1 MCPTLKLGT
10 GEPGNRDPGSQVRY
24 QDTGYCFFSFPPGF
38 VFGSSAQASF
48 FSLRRSPT
56 SVQLGGGQKPIKQ
69 AGAID
74 LNTNALHYLYATL
87 LRAIAEKTNDPPKTK
102 EHPVLDPLGRQNTC
116 PGQAQPAREGKS

>member
-1 MCPTLKLGT
+1 MA
-10 GEPGNRDPGSQVRY
+10 
-24 QDTGYCFFSFPPGF
+24 YCFFSFPPGF
-38 VFGSSAQASF
+38 VFGSSAQAGV

-102 EHPVLDPLGRQNTC
+102 GHRG
-116 PGQAQPAREGKS
+116 GSAGGKMAVCNGDGCV